1 MFSSKLLPDSLLG
14 KFYLLKRHVFLQIDM
29 STVDPGISKESEIH
43 GTTLRVYWYLLKA
56 AKPIGVRETQRA
68 LSMSSPS
75 TALYHLEKLRELGVV
90 EKDEVGQYFLKEEVR
105 VGTLKMF
112 LKIGHLI
119 LPRYLFYA
127 IFLTTALVVYVLQVM
142 IQRGQVEPVG
152 VVFGVIGSGISWYE
166 CARMWKERV
175 V

>member
-1 MFSSKLLPDSLLG
+1 MKKAYSG
-14 KFYLLKRHVFLQIDM
+14 KFYLLRRIIFPQIDM
-29 STVDPGISKESEIH
+29 STVDAGTSKEAEIH
-43 GTTLRVYWYLLKA
+43 GTTLRVYWYLLKTG
-56 AKPIGVRETQRA
+56 KPIGVRETQRA

-75 TALYHLEKLRELGVV
+75 TALYHFEKLRELGIA
-90 EKDEVGQYFLKEEVR
+90 EKDELGQYFLKEEVR

-127 IFLTTALVVYVLQVM
+127 IFLTTALVAYVLQV
-142 IQRGQVEPVG
+142 IIRSGQVEPVG
-152 VVFGVIGSGISWYE
+152 VVFGAIGAGICWYE

>member
-1 MFSSKLLPDSLLG
+1 
-14 KFYLLKRHVFLQIDM
+14 M
-29 STVDPGISKESEIH
+29 STAEPSDSSKESEIH
-43 GTTLRVYWYLLKA
+43 GTTLRVYWYLLRVA
-56 AKPIGVRETQRA
+56 NPVGVRETQRA

-75 TALYHLEKLRELGVV
+75 TALYHLDKLRELGVAD
-90 EKDEVGQYFLKEEVR
+90 KDEIGEYYVKEQVQ

-127 IFLTTALVVYVLQVM
+127 VFLTTALMAYVLQVT
-142 IQRGQVEPVG
+142 IQSGEIEPVG
-152 VVFGVIGSGISWYE
+152 LVFGAIGAGISWYE

>member
-1 MFSSKLLPDSLLG
+1 L
-14 KFYLLKRHVFLQIDM
+14 IDLET
-29 STVDPGISKESEIH
+29 STGPTRESEIH

-56 AKPIGVRETQRA
+56 ARPVGVRETQRA

-75 TALYHLEKLRELGVV
+75 TALYHLEKLRELGVTD
-90 EKDEVGQYFLKEEVR
+90 KDAVGQYLLKEQVQ

-112 LKIGHLI
+112 FRIGHLI

-127 IFLTTALVVYVLQVM
+127 ALFTTAVIVYVAQGVL
-142 IQRGQVEPVG
+142 EPG
-152 VVFGVIGSGISWYE
+152 RLEPAGVIFGTLGAGVSWYE
-166 CARMWKERV
+166 CVRMWKERV

>member
-1 MFSSKLLPDSLLG
+1 MSKADA
-14 KFYLLKRHVFLQIDM
+14 D
-29 STVDPGISKESEIH
+29 ISKESEIH

-56 AKPIGVRETQRA
+56 AKPIGVRETQRT

-75 TALYHLEKLRELGVV
+75 TALYHLEKLRELGVT
-90 EKDEVGQYFLKEEVR
+90 EKDELGRYFLKEEVR

-127 IFLTTALVVYVLQVM
+127 IFLTTALAAYVLQVM
-142 IQRGQVEPVG
+142 IQGIQVEAVG
-152 VVFGVIGSGISWYE
+152 VVFGVIGASISWYE

>member
-1 MFSSKLLPDSLLG
+1 MEPSAPAS
-14 KFYLLKRHVFLQIDM
+14 
-29 STVDPGISKESEIH
+29 ESEIH
-43 GTTLRVYWYLLKA
+43 GTTLRVYWYLFRTA
-56 AKPIGVRETQRA
+56 GPVGVRETQRA

-75 TALYHLEKLRELGVV
+75 TALYHLEKLRELGVT
-90 EKDEVGQYFLKEEVR
+90 EKDAMGQYSLKEQIQ

-112 LKIGHLI
+112 LKVGHLI

-127 IFLTTALVVYVLQVM
+127 IFLTTATVVYAIAHLFQN
-142 IQRGQVEPVG
+142 GSVEPGG
-152 VVFGVIGSGISWYE
+152 VVFGAVGAIVSWYE

>member
-1 MFSSKLLPDSLLG
+1 
-14 KFYLLKRHVFLQIDM
+14 
-29 STVDPGISKESEIH
+29 
-43 GTTLRVYWYLLKA
+43 
-56 AKPIGVRETQRA
+56 
-68 LSMSSPS
+68 MSSPS
-75 TALYHLEKLRELGVV
+75 TALYHLEKLRGLGVT
-90 EKDEVGQYFLKEEVR
+90 EKDAVGQYFLREQVP

-127 IFLTTALVVYVLQVM
+127 IFLTTATIVYAIVTVLQSGT
-142 IQRGQVEPVG
+142 IGLAG
-152 VVFGVIGSGISWYE
+152 LAFGAAGAAVSWYE